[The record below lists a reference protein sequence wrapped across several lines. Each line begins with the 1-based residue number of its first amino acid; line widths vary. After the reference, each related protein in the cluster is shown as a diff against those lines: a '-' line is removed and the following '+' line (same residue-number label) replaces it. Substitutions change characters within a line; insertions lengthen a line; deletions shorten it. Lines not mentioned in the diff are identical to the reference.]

1 MPIRKLDEKYTCKQ
15 GEVETKDDLLLA
27 YARSRFKRDPIIGF
41 RLDGRQAVWIVKE
54 PDNWG
59 HIVKEWRS
67 VREIFEPFSLE
78 VGALRSAVKE
88 AITVGN
94 IYKQ

>member
-88 AITVGN
+88 AN
-94 IYKQ
+94 R